1 MKRVVLVCICLLCG
15 CFPTFN
21 CLAAGPLGVSPGG
34 GSGDAVVGTAFPT
47 FSWSAVEEAVGYR
60 LEIFKEVEGAL
71 SHEEMSEK
79 GELVIGVEIP
89 APALSWTPSGTEA
102 LKTGESYIWYVKA
115 LDSEGKGNW
124 SFGNRFRMDA
134 AVALNGMEEAVREKV
149 TEYAK
154 TDTEFR
160 EAIRQI
166 IEQSSSL
173 TDGGT
178 SAAGDGDLPAA
189 GRLGGMEG
197 TSVTS
202 YGLDAGT
209 TGSANTF
216 IGRAAGYYNTG
227 YYNTFLGDLAGY
239 SNTTGNYNTFLGDSA
254 GYFNTTGNFNT
265 FLGDSA
271 GYSNTTG
278 NNNTFLGDYAGYY
291 NTTGNYN
298 TFLGDFAGISN
309 TTGNSNTFLGHYAGY
324 SNTTGHYNTFL
335 GDYAGVS
342 NTTGNYNTFLGDY
355 AGYSNTTGYRNVFL
369 GYQAGYNETGSD
381 RLYIHNSDST
391 SPLIYGDF
399 NGRTI
404 QINGSLNIAD
414 ASAASDISFK
424 RDIKPL
430 EGSLEKVT
438 SLKGVS
444 FAWRTDQYP
453 EKGFRDGRQIG
464 LIAQDVEKV
473 LPELVKTD
481 KDGKKSLSYDKL
493 TAVLVEAVK
502 AQQKEIAAQEARLE
516 KQAAEIA
523 EFKRLFQ
530 KVISKDI

>member
-239 SNTTGNYNTFLGDSA
+239 SNTTGNYNTFLGD
-254 GYFNTTGNFNT
+254 
-265 FLGDSA
+265 
-271 GYSNTTG
+271 
-278 NNNTFLGDYAGYY
+278 
-291 NTTGNYN
+291 
-298 TFLGDFAGISN
+298 FAGISN
-309 TTGNSNTFLGHYAGY
+309 TTGNSNTFLGH
-324 SNTTGHYNTFL
+324 
-335 GDYAGVS
+335 
-342 NTTGNYNTFLGDY
+342 Y

-502 AQQKEIAAQEARLE
+502 AQEARLE

-523 EFKRLFQ
+523 ELKRLFQ

>member
-278 NNNTFLGDYAGYY
+278 NNNNFLGDYAGYY
-291 NTTGNYN
+291 
-298 TFLGDFAGISN
+298 
-309 TTGNSNTFLGHYAGY
+309 
-324 SNTTGHYNTFL
+324 
-335 GDYAGVS
+335 

>member
-271 GYSNTTG
+271 GY
-278 NNNTFLGDYAGYY
+278 Y
-291 NTTGNYN
+291 
-298 TFLGDFAGISN
+298 
-309 TTGNSNTFLGHYAGY
+309 
-324 SNTTGHYNTFL
+324 
-335 GDYAGVS
+335 

-355 AGYSNTTGYRNVFL
+355 AGYHNTTGYRNVFL

-502 AQQKEIAAQEARLE
+502 AQEARLE

-523 EFKRLFQ
+523 ELKRLFQ

>member
-239 SNTTGNYNTFLGDSA
+239 SNTTGNYNTFLGD
-254 GYFNTTGNFNT
+254 
-265 FLGDSA
+265 
-271 GYSNTTG
+271 
-278 NNNTFLGDYAGYY
+278 
-291 NTTGNYN
+291 
-298 TFLGDFAGISN
+298 FAGISN

>member
-278 NNNTFLGDYAGYY
+278 HYNNFLGDYAGYY
-291 NTTGNYN
+291 NTTGNY
-298 TFLGDFAGISN
+298 
-309 TTGNSNTFLGHYAGY
+309 NTFLGHYAGY

-502 AQQKEIAAQEARLE
+502 AQEARLE

-523 EFKRLFQ
+523 ELKRLFQ

>member
-1 MKRVVLVCICLLCG
+1 
-15 CFPTFN
+15 
-21 CLAAGPLGVSPGG
+21 
-34 GSGDAVVGTAFPT
+34 
-47 FSWSAVEEAVGYR
+47 VEEAVGYR

-227 YYNTFLGDLAGY
+227 YYNTFLGD
-239 SNTTGNYNTFLGDSA
+239 SA

-271 GYSNTTG
+271 GY
-278 NNNTFLGDYAGYY
+278 Y
-291 NTTGNYN
+291 
-298 TFLGDFAGISN
+298 
-309 TTGNSNTFLGHYAGY
+309 
-324 SNTTGHYNTFL
+324 
-335 GDYAGVS
+335 

-355 AGYSNTTGYRNVFL
+355 AGYHNTTGYRNVFL

-399 NGRTI
+399 NGRTT

>member
-1 MKRVVLVCICLLCG
+1 MKRLVLVCLCLLCG
-15 CFPTFN
+15 CFAAFN

-34 GSGDAVVGTAFPT
+34 GNGDALVGSVSPP
-47 FSWSAVEEAVGYR
+47 FSWSEVEGAVGYR
-60 LEIFKEVEGAL
+60 LEVFKELEGAL
-71 SHEEMSEK
+71 SHEEMSEQ
-79 GELVIGVEIP
+79 GELVIGIEIP
-89 APALSWTPSGTEA
+89 APALSWTPSGTLG
-102 LKTGESYIWYVKA
+102 LKSGESYIWYVKA
-115 LDSEGKGNW
+115 LDPEGDGNW
-124 SFGNRFRMDA
+124 SFGNRFRIDA
-134 AVALNGMEEAVREKV
+134 SMALTGMEEAVREKV

-160 EAIRQI
+160 EAIRRI
-166 IEQSSSL
+166 IEQSPSNS
-173 TDGGT
+173 DGGT
-178 SAAGDGDLPAA
+178 AAAGDGDLPAA
-189 GRLGGMEG
+189 RRLGGMEG
-197 TSVTS
+197 DNVTS
-202 YGLDAGT
+202 YGKEAGT
-209 TGSANTF
+209 GGSVNTF
-216 IGRAAGYYNTG
+216 IGNAAGKVTTG
-227 YYNTFLGDLAGY
+227 EANTFLGYVAGY
-239 SNTTGNYNTFLGDSA
+239 SNISGHYNTCMGNHAGFSNTTGEKNTFLGYGA
-254 GYFNTTGNFNT
+254 GAVNTIGN
-265 FLGDSA
+265 
-271 GYSNTTG
+271 
-278 NNNTFLGDYAGYY
+278 
-291 NTTGNYN
+291 
-298 TFLGDFAGISN
+298 
-309 TTGNSNTFLGHYAGY
+309 
-324 SNTTGHYNTFL
+324 
-335 GDYAGVS
+335 
-342 NTTGNYNTFLGDY
+342 
-355 AGYSNTTGYRNVFL
+355 RNVFL
-369 GYQAGYNETGSD
+369 GYRAGYSETGSG

>member
-227 YYNTFLGDLAGY
+227 YYNTFLGD
-239 SNTTGNYNTFLGDSA
+239 SA

-265 FLGDSA
+265 FLGDS
-271 GYSNTTG
+271 
-278 NNNTFLGDYAGYY
+278 
-291 NTTGNYN
+291 
-298 TFLGDFAGISN
+298 
-309 TTGNSNTFLGHYAGY
+309 AGY

>member
-239 SNTTGNYNTFLGDSA
+239 SNTTGNYNTFLGD
-254 GYFNTTGNFNT
+254 
-265 FLGDSA
+265 
-271 GYSNTTG
+271 
-278 NNNTFLGDYAGYY
+278 
-291 NTTGNYN
+291 
-298 TFLGDFAGISN
+298 
-309 TTGNSNTFLGHYAGY
+309 
-324 SNTTGHYNTFL
+324 
-335 GDYAGVS
+335 
-342 NTTGNYNTFLGDY
+342 Y

>member
-227 YYNTFLGDLAGY
+227 YYNTFLGD
-239 SNTTGNYNTFLGDSA
+239 SA

-278 NNNTFLGDYAGYY
+278 NNNNFLGDYAGYY
-291 NTTGNYN
+291 
-298 TFLGDFAGISN
+298 
-309 TTGNSNTFLGHYAGY
+309 
-324 SNTTGHYNTFL
+324 
-335 GDYAGVS
+335 

-502 AQQKEIAAQEARLE
+502 AQEARLE

-523 EFKRLFQ
+523 ELKRLFQ

>member
-227 YYNTFLGDLAGY
+227 YYNTFLGD
-239 SNTTGNYNTFLGDSA
+239 SA

-278 NNNTFLGDYAGYY
+278 NNNNFLGDYAGYY
-291 NTTGNYN
+291 NTTG
-298 TFLGDFAGISN
+298 
-309 TTGNSNTFLGHYAGY
+309 H
-324 SNTTGHYNTFL
+324 
-335 GDYAGVS
+335 
-342 NTTGNYNTFLGDY
+342 YNTFLGDY

>member
-178 SAAGDGDLPAA
+178 SAAGDGYLPAA

-227 YYNTFLGDLAGY
+227 YYNTFLGD
-239 SNTTGNYNTFLGDSA
+239 S
-254 GYFNTTGNFNT
+254 
-265 FLGDSA
+265 
-271 GYSNTTG
+271 
-278 NNNTFLGDYAGYY
+278 
-291 NTTGNYN
+291 
-298 TFLGDFAGISN
+298 
-309 TTGNSNTFLGHYAGY
+309 
-324 SNTTGHYNTFL
+324 
-335 GDYAGVS
+335 
-342 NTTGNYNTFLGDY
+342 

>member
-227 YYNTFLGDLAGY
+227 YYNTFLG
-239 SNTTGNYNTFLGDSA
+239 
-254 GYFNTTGNFNT
+254 
-265 FLGDSA
+265 
-271 GYSNTTG
+271 
-278 NNNTFLGDYAGYY
+278 
-291 NTTGNYN
+291 
-298 TFLGDFAGISN
+298 
-309 TTGNSNTFLGHYAGY
+309 HYAGY

-342 NTTGNYNTFLGDY
+342 NTTGNYNTFLGDSAGYFNTTGNFNTFLGDY

-502 AQQKEIAAQEARLE
+502 AQEARLE

-523 EFKRLFQ
+523 ELKRLFQ

>member
-278 NNNTFLGDYAGYY
+278 
-291 NTTGNYN
+291 
-298 TFLGDFAGISN
+298 
-309 TTGNSNTFLGHYAGY
+309 
-324 SNTTGHYNTFL
+324 HYNTFL

>member
-227 YYNTFLGDLAGY
+227 YYNTFLGH
-239 SNTTGNYNTFLGDSA
+239 
-254 GYFNTTGNFNT
+254 
-265 FLGDSA
+265 SA

-278 NNNTFLGDYAGYY
+278 NFNTFLGDYAGYY

-309 TTGNSNTFLGHYAGY
+309 TTGNS
-324 SNTTGHYNTFL
+324 NTFL

-502 AQQKEIAAQEARLE
+502 AQEARLE

>member
-227 YYNTFLGDLAGY
+227 YYNTFLGD
-239 SNTTGNYNTFLGDSA
+239 SA

-278 NNNTFLGDYAGYY
+278 NNNNFLGD
-291 NTTGNYN
+291 
-298 TFLGDFAGISN
+298 
-309 TTGNSNTFLGHYAGY
+309 YAGY
-324 SNTTGHYNTFL
+324 SNTTGNYNTFL

>member
-1 MKRVVLVCICLLCG
+1 
-15 CFPTFN
+15 
-21 CLAAGPLGVSPGG
+21 
-34 GSGDAVVGTAFPT
+34 
-47 FSWSAVEEAVGYR
+47 VEEAVGYR

-239 SNTTGNYNTFLGDSA
+239 SNTTGNYNTFLGD
-254 GYFNTTGNFNT
+254 
-265 FLGDSA
+265 
-271 GYSNTTG
+271 
-278 NNNTFLGDYAGYY
+278 
-291 NTTGNYN
+291 
-298 TFLGDFAGISN
+298 
-309 TTGNSNTFLGHYAGY
+309 
-324 SNTTGHYNTFL
+324 
-335 GDYAGVS
+335 
-342 NTTGNYNTFLGDY
+342 Y

>member
-1 MKRVVLVCICLLCG
+1 MKMVVLVCICLLCG

-239 SNTTGNYNTFLGDSA
+239 SNTTGNYNTFLG
-254 GYFNTTGNFNT
+254 
-265 FLGDSA
+265 
-271 GYSNTTG
+271 
-278 NNNTFLGDYAGYY
+278 
-291 NTTGNYN
+291 
-298 TFLGDFAGISN
+298 
-309 TTGNSNTFLGHYAGY
+309 H
-324 SNTTGHYNTFL
+324 
-335 GDYAGVS
+335 
-342 NTTGNYNTFLGDY
+342 Y

-502 AQQKEIAAQEARLE
+502 AQEARLE

-523 EFKRLFQ
+523 ELKRLFQ

>member
-239 SNTTGNYNTFLGDSA
+239 SNTTGN
-254 GYFNTTGNFNT
+254 FNT

-278 NNNTFLGDYAGYY
+278 NNNNFLGDYAGYY
-291 NTTGNYN
+291 
-298 TFLGDFAGISN
+298 
-309 TTGNSNTFLGHYAGY
+309 
-324 SNTTGHYNTFL
+324 
-335 GDYAGVS
+335 

>member
-227 YYNTFLGDLAGY
+227 YYNTFLGD
-239 SNTTGNYNTFLGDSA
+239 
-254 GYFNTTGNFNT
+254 
-265 FLGDSA
+265 
-271 GYSNTTG
+271 
-278 NNNTFLGDYAGYY
+278 
-291 NTTGNYN
+291 
-298 TFLGDFAGISN
+298 
-309 TTGNSNTFLGHYAGY
+309 
-324 SNTTGHYNTFL
+324 
-335 GDYAGVS
+335 YAGVS

>member
-1 MKRVVLVCICLLCG
+1 
-15 CFPTFN
+15 
-21 CLAAGPLGVSPGG
+21 
-34 GSGDAVVGTAFPT
+34 
-47 FSWSAVEEAVGYR
+47 VEEAVGYR

-278 NNNTFLGDYAGYY
+278 NNNNFLGDYAGYY
-291 NTTGNYN
+291 NTTG
-298 TFLGDFAGISN
+298 
-309 TTGNSNTFLGHYAGY
+309 H
-324 SNTTGHYNTFL
+324 
-335 GDYAGVS
+335 
-342 NTTGNYNTFLGDY
+342 YNTFLGDY

-502 AQQKEIAAQEARLE
+502 AQEARLE

-523 EFKRLFQ
+523 ELKRLFQ

>member
-1 MKRVVLVCICLLCG
+1 
-15 CFPTFN
+15 
-21 CLAAGPLGVSPGG
+21 
-34 GSGDAVVGTAFPT
+34 
-47 FSWSAVEEAVGYR
+47 
-60 LEIFKEVEGAL
+60 
-71 SHEEMSEK
+71 
-79 GELVIGVEIP
+79 
-89 APALSWTPSGTEA
+89 
-102 LKTGESYIWYVKA
+102 
-115 LDSEGKGNW
+115 
-124 SFGNRFRMDA
+124 MDA

-265 FLGDSA
+265 FLGASA

-278 NNNTFLGDYAGYY
+278 NNNNFLGDYAGYY
-291 NTTGNYN
+291 
-298 TFLGDFAGISN
+298 
-309 TTGNSNTFLGHYAGY
+309 
-324 SNTTGHYNTFL
+324 
-335 GDYAGVS
+335 

-502 AQQKEIAAQEARLE
+502 AQEARLE

-523 EFKRLFQ
+523 ELKRLFQ

>member
-227 YYNTFLGDLAGY
+227 YYNTFLGD
-239 SNTTGNYNTFLGDSA
+239 S
-254 GYFNTTGNFNT
+254 
-265 FLGDSA
+265 
-271 GYSNTTG
+271 
-278 NNNTFLGDYAGYY
+278 
-291 NTTGNYN
+291 
-298 TFLGDFAGISN
+298 
-309 TTGNSNTFLGHYAGY
+309 AGY

>member
-278 NNNTFLGDYAGYY
+278 NNNNFLGDYAGYY
-291 NTTGNYN
+291 
-298 TFLGDFAGISN
+298 
-309 TTGNSNTFLGHYAGY
+309 
-324 SNTTGHYNTFL
+324 
-335 GDYAGVS
+335 

-502 AQQKEIAAQEARLE
+502 AQEARLE

-523 EFKRLFQ
+523 ELKRLFQ